1 MNLFWFS
8 LVIMSLRTVNPLDQY
23 QIQDYCGWPNVELVL
38 QKYLQRVKAKSIS
51 GIPKMYK
58 FQNLPFMKIPSIQP
72 CMDTLNIN
80 LFFFFLFL
88 RGKLSSVLDVT
99 NKWSC
104 TYMCLPFLHVS
115 GSTGEGK
122 VSWLERLCLFT
133 TRQSMA
139 ASHVQSPYTCTD
151 NEATSYTSM

>member
-51 GIPKMYK
+51 GIPQMYK

-80 LFFFFLFL
+80 LFFSFFF
-88 RGKLSSVLDVT
+88 
-99 NKWSC
+99 
-104 TYMCLPFLHVS
+104 
-115 GSTGEGK
+115 
-122 VSWLERLCLFT
+122 
-133 TRQSMA
+133 
-139 ASHVQSPYTCTD
+139 
-151 NEATSYTSM
+151 